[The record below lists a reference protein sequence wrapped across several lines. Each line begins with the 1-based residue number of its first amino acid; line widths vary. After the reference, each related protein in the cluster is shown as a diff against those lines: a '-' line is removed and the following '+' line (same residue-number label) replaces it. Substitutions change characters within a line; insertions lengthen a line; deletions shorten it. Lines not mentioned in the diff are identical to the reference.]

1 MDTASRRNDFK
12 IDNPKDFG
20 FFTDEELFDFFCQNK
35 VKMSTIEKPLML
47 LRHLK
52 DNRLIT
58 DELYQKLENTG
69 EDNDVYSALEYI
81 EKSGKKN
88 VRKFWE
94 CVAQEHILQ
103 RYSQLSEITA
113 ALKNS
118 LEGQPTKLIRE
129 RVEDLGTGQ
138 EREVKKRKT
147 ESNSVSDQAG
157 PSSSSISSQRM
168 TDVRI
173 KRDSP
178 DLPSS
183 PDSRTELP
191 FSHPSVHC
199 KAEDLWNMDKH
210 KRFLPVTCGDEQAF
224 LDRDALYERKR
235 DCIKRGKVMI
245 SPYIFEE
252 IGGKGSYKSWKTS
265 ILCQGITLNTLI
277 EMNILKVPKDNGK
290 ITLRK

>member
-173 KRDSP
+173 KR
-178 DLPSS
+178 
-183 PDSRTELP
+183 
-191 FSHPSVHC
+191 
-199 KAEDLWNMDKH
+199 EDLWNMDKH

>member
-1 MDTASRRNDFK
+1 MDTARRSNIK
-12 IDNPKDFG
+12 IDNQKDFG
-20 FFTDEELFDFFCQNK
+20 FFTDEKLFDFFCQNK

-69 EDNDVYSALEYI
+69 GDNDMYSALEYI
-81 EKSGKKN
+81 EKRGKKN

-94 CVAQEHILQ
+94 RVAQEHILQ

-113 ALKNS
+113 ALMDS
-118 LEGQPTKLIRE
+118 LEGQPKKIIRE
-129 RVEDLGTGQ
+129 RVEDRSTGK

-157 PSSSSISSQRM
+157 PSSSSISSQRT
-168 TDVRI
+168 TDEHV

-183 PDSRTELP
+183 PDSSTELP

-199 KAEDLWNMDKH
+199 KAEEIWNMDKH
-210 KRFLPVTCGDEQAF
+210 KRFLPVTCGDKQAL

-235 DCIKRGKVMI
+235 DCIKCDTGMI
-245 SPYIFEE
+245 SPFLFEE
-252 IGGKGSYKSWKTS
+252 MGGKETHKSWKTS
-265 ILCQGITLNTLI
+265 ILCQGITLKTLI
-277 EMNILKVPKDNGK
+277 EMNILKLPKHKGK
-290 ITLRK
+290 FTLRK